1 MSIKVNVDG
10 TELVGYTKVT
20 VERGFKDSCGQ
31 FSLTVS
37 LNDKNN
43 VPQFDEYPIK
53 IGSSIQ
59 ILVEEQPFLTGF
71 VDSNIVNQ
79 SSNSLMIGFS
89 GRDRTEDVVDST
101 ISKSQVDGFL
111 GNISLENISKSVV
124 KSLGITDIDV
134 INLTGDDLFFQKN
147 EFIMPTEGEPAMEF
161 LQKLAEIKGVF
172 MNTDGLGNIQIVRGG
187 NSKSEIK
194 TKLLNEIE
202 GNNNNILQSSSR
214 VDYSKR
220 YNQYI
225 AYSQQSSAQA
235 SLSGKRP
242 TAKDLYSPK
251 SDDTAS
257 IDRDIRPSRVYN
269 FIANM
274 PLDEQGLETRAT
286 WENSLRRAGAIKYS
300 CMVQGYT
307 YDGKNIWEP
316 NILVNL
322 VDEYAKIN
330 ANMLVD
336 HIRFVESTENVVTH
350 LSLVSA
356 DSYELEAQLTRQ
368 QRQTQ
373 VIAQGYISG

>member
-20 VERGFKDSCGQ
+20 AERGFKDASGQ

-53 IGSSIQ
+53 IGSTIQ
-59 ILVEEQPFLTGF
+59 ILVEDQPFITGF
-71 VDSNIVNQ
+71 VDANVVHQ
-79 SSNSLMIGFS
+79 TSNSLMIAFN
-89 GRDRTEDVVDST
+89 GRDRTEDIIDST
-101 ISKSQVDGFL
+101 ISKAQVDGFL
-111 GNISLENISKSVV
+111 GNISLTKICQSVI
-124 KSLGITDIDV
+124 KSLGITNINV
-134 INLTGDDLFFQKN
+134 NNLTGQNIFFQKN
-147 EFIMPTEGEPAMEF
+147 EFVMPTEGEPAMEF

-172 MNTDGLGNIQIVRGG
+172 INTDGQGNLQIVQGG

-214 VDYSKR
+214 IDYSKR
-220 YNQYI
+220 FNQYI
-225 AYSQQSSAQA
+225 AYSQQSSAQT

-242 TAKDLYSPK
+242 SAKDMYSPTN
-251 SDDTAS
+251 DDTAS
-257 IDRDIRPSRVYN
+257 LDTDIRTTRVYN

-274 PLDEQGLETRAT
+274 PLDKQGLTQRSV

-322 VDEYAKIN
+322 VDEYARIN

-336 HIRFVESTENVVTH
+336 HVRFLESAENVVTY

-356 DSYELEAQLTRQ
+356 DSYELEAQLTQ
-368 QRQTQ
+368 QQIQTQ
-373 VIAQGYISG
+373 VIAQGYIS